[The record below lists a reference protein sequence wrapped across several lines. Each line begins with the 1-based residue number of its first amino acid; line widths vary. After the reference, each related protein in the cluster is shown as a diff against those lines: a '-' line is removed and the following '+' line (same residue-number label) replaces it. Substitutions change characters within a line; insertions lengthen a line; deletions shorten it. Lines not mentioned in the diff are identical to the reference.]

1 MLSLCSLHELIEMY
15 VIYIQCLNILGGS
28 ALCILAVALKYT
40 KPMALPWEK
49 TGLKIAYLVL
59 VKLKK

>member
-1 MLSLCSLHELIEMY
+1 MY